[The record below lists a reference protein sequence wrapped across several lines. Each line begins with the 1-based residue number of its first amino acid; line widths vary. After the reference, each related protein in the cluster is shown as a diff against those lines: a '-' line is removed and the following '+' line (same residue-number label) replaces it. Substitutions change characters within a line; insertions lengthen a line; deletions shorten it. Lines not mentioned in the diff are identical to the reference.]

1 MKLKHVATVKTN
13 LEDADFW
20 LVRRGSVETVGQPVR
35 EFSEYH
41 IGIKVNRTDL
51 LLPDYLYYVFMHIHS
66 TGYWERLAN
75 GTLSL
80 VHITV
85 SDVANIELS
94 PS

>member
-20 LVRRGSVETVGQPVR
+20 LVRRGSAKTVGKPVR

-41 IGIKVNRTDL
+41 IGIKVHRIDI
-51 LLPDYLYYVFMHIHS
+51 LLPDYLYYVFMHIHN
-66 TGYWERLAN
+66 TGHWEVIAK